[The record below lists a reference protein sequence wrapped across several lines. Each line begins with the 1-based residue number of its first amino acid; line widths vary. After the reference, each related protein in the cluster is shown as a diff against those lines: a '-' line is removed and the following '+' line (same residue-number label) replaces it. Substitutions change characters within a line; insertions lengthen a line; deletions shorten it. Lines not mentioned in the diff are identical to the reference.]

1 MSKSLPKTHEQE
13 HILHILNLG
22 QSSIVVQQQ
31 QVDELRRLQDGGS
44 VLVGD
49 MSGNDWLDL
58 MWNRGYPLLF
68 TGYIDEENLC
78 TDQIN
83 RAEYLVN
90 EMQKRGLKKLRTM
103 DGHGRFLT
111 CFLMALRKAG
121 QDVDTYEIEIY
132 DKDPVANA
140 WHKMFFPNNVVVAE
154 ENILE
159 DYDGLDDTMMYLNF
173 CSIGGQVDSLDEY
186 LQMVFNHKDN
196 INIMLSFSTRG
207 VTRKGEVGSFIVKL
221 PQKYEWNYYCHR
233 GNFFS
238 GIVSGLADRYTSV
251 SKKCKFI
258 NTLPN
263 VDSSDDEQ
271 SEINDKIMYQRK
283 KIRRIIT
290 DD

>member
-1 MSKSLPKTHEQE
+1 MIKSLQKKHERE
-13 HILHILNLG
+13 YILDILKVG

-31 QVDELRRLQDGGS
+31 QVDELCRLQDGGYMK
-44 VLVGD
+44 VGD

-58 MWNRGYPLLF
+58 MWNYGSPILF

-78 TDQIN
+78 IDQIN

-132 DKDPVANA
+132 DIDQVANA

-159 DYDGLDDTMMYLNF
+159 DYDGIDDTMIYLNF
-173 CSIGGQVDSLDEY
+173 CSIGGQVESLDEY
-186 LQMVFNHKDN
+186 LKMVFNHKDN

-207 VTRKGEVGSFIVKL
+207 VTRKGEVGSFIVNL
-221 PQKYEWNYYCHR
+221 PKKYEWNYYCHR
-233 GNFFS
+233 SNFFS
-238 GIVSGLADRYTSV
+238 GIVSKLADRYISL
-251 SKKCKFI
+251 SKKSKFV
-258 NTLPN
+258 NTLST
-263 VDSSDDEQ
+263 VDNSNDESSYEDNKN
-271 SEINDKIMYQRK
+271 IYRHK

>member
-1 MSKSLPKTHEQE
+1 MKKSLPKTHEQKQ
-13 HILHILNLG
+13 ILHILNLG
-22 QSSIVVQQQ
+22 QSSIMVQQQ
-31 QVDELRRLQDGGS
+31 QVNELRRLQDSGS

-68 TGYIDEENLC
+68 TSYIDEENLC
-78 TDQIN
+78 IDQIN
-83 RAEYLVN
+83 RAEYLVD
-90 EMQKRGLKKLRTM
+90 EMRKRGLKKLRTM

-132 DKDPVANA
+132 DKDPVANT
-140 WHKMFFPNNVVVAE
+140 WHKMFFPNNVVVAK
-154 ENILE
+154 ENILK
-159 DYDGLDDTMMYLNF
+159 DYNGLNDTMMYLNF

-186 LQMVFNHKDN
+186 LQTVFNQKDD

-207 VTRKGEVGSFIVKL
+207 VTHKGEVGSFIVDL

-233 GNFFS
+233 SNFFS
-238 GIVSGLADRYTSV
+238 GIVSGPADRYTSV

-263 VDSSDDEQ
+263 VDNTDDKP
-271 SEINDKIMYQRK
+271 SEKDDKFMYQRK
-283 KIRRIIT
+283 KKRRIIT